1 MVFTFIDMAAFSS
14 RNLREGMGVIAVKI
28 KKELIRIETVEN
40 ELFISISDLLKRIE
54 RKHPE
59 QLELV
64 KVDENHRTI
73 LFISSSYLAANI
85 SRILMEDDEVEQ
97 SRLDNEKEGTVK
109 VERL

>member
-1 MVFTFIDMAAFSS
+1 MGGD
-14 RNLREGMGVIAVKI
+14 GVITVKI
-28 KKELIRIETVEN
+28 KKELITIEIVEN
-40 ELFISISDLLKRIE
+40 ELFISIADLLKRME

-73 LFISSSYLAANI
+73 FFMSSSYLAANI
-85 SRILMEDDEVEQ
+85 SRILMDEVEQ
-97 SRLDNEKEGTVK
+97 SRHDNEKEGTVK

>member
-1 MVFTFIDMAAFSS
+1 
-14 RNLREGMGVIAVKI
+14 
-28 KKELIRIETVEN
+28 
-40 ELFISISDLLKRIE
+40 
-54 RKHPE
+54 
-59 QLELV
+59 
-64 KVDENHRTI
+64 VDENHRTI

>member
-1 MVFTFIDMAAFSS
+1 
-14 RNLREGMGVIAVKI
+14 MGGYGGITVKI
-28 KKELIRIETVEN
+28 KKDLIRIETVEN
-40 ELFISISDLLKRIE
+40 ELFLSITDLLKRME

-64 KVDENHRTI
+64 KVDENHQTI

-85 SRILMEDDEVEQ
+85 SRILMDEEEQ
-97 SRLDNEKEGTVK
+97 PRHDNEKEGTVK

>member
-1 MVFTFIDMAAFSS
+1 
-14 RNLREGMGVIAVKI
+14 MGGCRVITVKI

-40 ELFISISDLLKRIE
+40 ELFLSIADLLKRME

-73 LFISSSYLAANI
+73 LFMSSSYLAANI
-85 SRILMEDDEVEQ
+85 SRILMEEDEEQ
-97 SRLDNEKEGTVK
+97 SRHDNEKEGAVK
-109 VERL
+109 VERLRY

>member
-1 MVFTFIDMAAFSS
+1 
-14 RNLREGMGVIAVKI
+14 MGGCRVITVKI
-28 KKELIRIETVEN
+28 KEELIRIETVEY
-40 ELFISISDLLKRIE
+40 ELFIFIADLLKRME

-73 LFISSSYLAANI
+73 LFMSSSYLAANI
-85 SRILMEDDEVEQ
+85 SRILMEEEQ
-97 SRLDNEKEGTVK
+97 YRHDNEREGTVK

>member
-1 MVFTFIDMAAFSS
+1 
-14 RNLREGMGVIAVKI
+14 MGGCRVIAVKI

-40 ELFISISDLLKRIE
+40 ELFLSIADLLKRME

-73 LFISSSYLAANI
+73 LFMSSSYLAANI
-85 SRILMEDDEVEQ
+85 SRILMEEDEEQ
-97 SRLDNEKEGTVK
+97 SRHDNEKEGAVK
-109 VERL
+109 VERLRY

>member
-1 MVFTFIDMAAFSS
+1 
-14 RNLREGMGVIAVKI
+14 MGGCRVITVKI
-28 KKELIRIETVEN
+28 KEELIRIETVEY
-40 ELFISISDLLKRIE
+40 ELFISIADLLKRIE

-73 LFISSSYLAANI
+73 LFTSSSYLAANI
-85 SRILMEDDEVEQ
+85 SRILMDEEEQ
-97 SRLDNEKEGTVK
+97 PRHDNEKEGTVK

>member
-1 MVFTFIDMAAFSS
+1 
-14 RNLREGMGVIAVKI
+14 MGGCRVITVKI

-40 ELFISISDLLKRIE
+40 ELFISIADLLKRME

-73 LFISSSYLAANI
+73 LFMSSSYLAANI
-85 SRILMEDDEVEQ
+85 SRILMEEDEEQ
-97 SRLDNEKEGTVK
+97 SRHDNEKEGTVK
-109 VERL
+109 VERLRY

>member
-1 MVFTFIDMAAFSS
+1 VGGD
-14 RNLREGMGVIAVKI
+14 GVITVKI
-28 KKELIRIETVEN
+28 KKELIIIEIVEN
-40 ELFISISDLLKRIE
+40 ELFISIADLLKRME

-73 LFISSSYLAANI
+73 LFMSSSYLAANI
-85 SRILMEDDEVEQ
+85 SRILMDEVEQ
-97 SRLDNEKEGTVK
+97 SRHDNEKEGTVK

>member
-1 MVFTFIDMAAFSS
+1 M
-14 RNLREGMGVIAVKI
+14 
-28 KKELIRIETVEN
+28 
-40 ELFISISDLLKRIE
+40 E

-73 LFISSSYLAANI
+73 LFMSSSYLAANI
-85 SRILMEDDEVEQ
+85 SRILMEEEQ
-97 SRLDNEKEGTVK
+97 SRHDNEKEGTVK

>member
-1 MVFTFIDMAAFSS
+1 V
-14 RNLREGMGVIAVKI
+14 GGCGVITAKI
-28 KKELIRIETVEN
+28 KEELIRIETVEY
-40 ELFISISDLLKRIE
+40 ELFISIADLLKRIE

-73 LFISSSYLAANI
+73 LFMSSSYLAANI
-85 SRILMEDDEVEQ
+85 SRILMEEEQ
-97 SRLDNEKEGTVK
+97 SRHDNEKEGTVK

>member
-1 MVFTFIDMAAFSS
+1 M
-14 RNLREGMGVIAVKI
+14 GGCGVITAKI
-28 KKELIRIETVEN
+28 KKELIRIETVEY
-40 ELFISISDLLKRIE
+40 ELFISIADLLKRIE

-73 LFISSSYLAANI
+73 LFMSSSYLAANI
-85 SRILMEDDEVEQ
+85 SRILVDEEEEQ
-97 SRLDNEKEGTVK
+97 SRHDNEKEGAVK

>member
-1 MVFTFIDMAAFSS
+1 M
-14 RNLREGMGVIAVKI
+14 GGYGVITVKI
-28 KKELIRIETVEN
+28 KEELIRIETVEN
-40 ELFISISDLLKRIE
+40 ELFISIADLLKRIE

-73 LFISSSYLAANI
+73 LFMSSSYLAANI
-85 SRILMEDDEVEQ
+85 SRILMEEEQ
-97 SRLDNEKEGTVK
+97 SRHDNEKEGTVK